1 MGQAFH
7 EEKKEKRE
15 FPLRRINQQQGGDSS
30 HFPCFLANQI
40 PLNLQ

>member
-1 MGQAFH
+1 MGQTFH

-15 FPLRRINQQQGGDSS
+15 LPLRGINQQRGGDSS
-30 HFPCFLANQI
+30 HFPRFLANQI